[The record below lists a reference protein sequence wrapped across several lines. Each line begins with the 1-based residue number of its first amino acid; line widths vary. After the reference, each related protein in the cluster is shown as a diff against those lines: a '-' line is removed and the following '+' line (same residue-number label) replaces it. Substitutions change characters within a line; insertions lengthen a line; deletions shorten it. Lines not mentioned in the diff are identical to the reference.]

1 MHWWP
6 CHSSRVSVSK
16 YMAQSFPPVTAMYS
30 ESLGTKAAL
39 PIQQSEIPRTD
50 TSQISLTA
58 WITSKCQ
65 SARYT
70 ILSPLLEAL
79 CHGSVDESKDHD
91 RLILKRTQPSK
102 RHAIQNR
109 TELRLHRLAKIDPRK
124 ALPWLPYM
132 KSLGFKADLR
142 NSTACLQLCGREIW
156 IISQHLGDTLH
167 KDLSFV
173 ENRRHVIYII
183 YPYRNIIIYVMNCH
197 DTQSLWKSQKLHQT
211 MRSTSQKSFL
221 QAISRALR

>member
-6 CHSSRVSVSK
+6 SHSSRVSVSK

-79 CHGSVDESKDHD
+79 CHGSVDESKDHN

-109 TELRLHRLAKIDPRK
+109 TKLRLHRLAKIDPRK

-142 NSTACLQLCGREIW
+142 NSTLPPTLWQ
-156 IISQHLGDTLH
+156 GDL
-167 KDLSFV
+167 DYLSTSRWYPAQRPELRWKQKTF
-173 ENRRHVIYII
+173 HI
-183 YPYRNIIIYVMNCH
+183 YPYRYYRNIIIYVMIHSRSGNHRSYTKRWGLLPKCPSCK
-197 DTQSLWKSQKLHQT
+197 QSLEH
-211 MRSTSQKSFL
+211 
-221 QAISRALR
+221 

>member
-1 MHWWP
+1 MAIPFQPGVCVKVHGPVISARYSHVQRKPW
-6 CHSSRVSVSK
+6 HQSSF
-16 YMAQSFPPVTAMYS
+16 ANTAEWNS
-30 ESLGTKAAL
+30 
-39 PIQQSEIPRTD
+39 TD

-109 TELRLHRLAKIDPRK
+109 TKLRLHRLAKIDPRK

-142 NSTACLQLCGREIW
+142 NSTLPPTLWQ
-156 IISQHLGDTLH
+156 GDL
-167 KDLSFV
+167 DYLSTSRWYPAQRPELRWKQKTF
-173 ENRRHVIYII
+173 HI
-183 YPYRNIIIYVMNCH
+183 YPYRYYRNIIIYVMIHSRSGNHRSYTKRWGLLPKCPSCK
-197 DTQSLWKSQKLHQT
+197 QSLEH
-211 MRSTSQKSFL
+211 
-221 QAISRALR
+221 